1 MANPFD
7 VRVVNPL
14 EALMYGEQGYKDMRG
29 YQDDRT
35 KRDARMEAQQA
46 LASGG
51 DTKGALA
58 KLIGVGDYQGV
69 QALGALGKADT
80 TDEIKEYNLAKQ
92 QGFQGSFVDFK
103 TGIKRAG
110 ATRINNSISTGENE
124 YFKKLGAADADRFID
139 FQKTG
144 RTATQTQGVLDRM
157 EALVDNPEFYSGAG
171 GEKFILPLKK
181 TIGALGG
188 NPDAAAPMEEFRAL
202 SNKAALEGMGGSLGT
217 GFSNADRDFIVNQ
230 YPNLD
235 NTRTGNKARIE
246 GLRAIERRKS
256 EIAKRA
262 RDYASRNRG
271 RLDAGFDEELAQW
284 AEQNPLF
291 PRGAQAPS
299 SGGAPNTTQTGVPWR
314 IVP

>member
-103 TGIKRAG
+103 TGLRRAG
-110 ATRINNSISTGENE
+110 ATRVNNVISSGEKAYDTKVGGDYGQTFVDLQKAGRGSVGQMATLDTLE
-124 YFKKLGAADADRFID
+124 KLTEDP
-139 FQKTG
+139 
-144 RTATQTQGVLDRM
+144 
-157 EALVDNPEFYSGAG
+157 NFYSGPGA
-171 GEKFILPLKK
+171 EKFALPLKQA
-181 TIGALGG
+181 ISRMGG
-188 NPDAAAPMEEFRAL
+188 DPNTAQPMETFRAL
-202 SNKAALEGMGGSLGT
+202 SSKSVLDTMGGSLGT
-217 GFSNADRDFIVNQ
+217 GFSNADRDFVVSQ
-230 YPNLD
+230 VPNLG
-235 NTRTGNKARIE
+235 NTPEGNRSLIQIQKKVAKRTQD
-246 GLRAIERRKS
+246 
-256 EIAKRA
+256 IAKLA
-262 RDYASRNRG
+262 RDYSARNG
-271 RLDAGFDEELAQW
+271 RIDAGFDAALQQW